1 MIIFH
6 FNRVNDLEELH
17 WIRAAIFVSNKSRPK
32 LILKNVVINL
42 VYSALPVSSIPGVMD
57 SSRAVIRTAYI
68 MHRRDINTREST
80 NWSCSP
86 VMRLSSFS

>member
-6 FNRVNDLEELH
+6 FNRANDLEELH
-17 WIRAAIFVSNKSRPK
+17 WIRAAIFVSNKSWPK
-32 LILKNVVINL
+32 LILKNL
-42 VYSALPVSSIPGVMD
+42 VYSALLVSGIPGVMD
-57 SSRAVIRTAYI
+57 SSRAVIRTAYV
-68 MHRRDINTREST
+68 MHRRDINTPEST